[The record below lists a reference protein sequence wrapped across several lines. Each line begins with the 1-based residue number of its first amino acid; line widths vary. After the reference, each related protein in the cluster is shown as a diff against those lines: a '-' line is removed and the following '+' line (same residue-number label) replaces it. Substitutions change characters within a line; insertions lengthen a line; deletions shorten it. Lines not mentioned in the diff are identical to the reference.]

1 MTLEQKHTMMDTLKE
16 TQQYYGDDT
25 NMYDYDDSE
34 EDEYYNDLNVS
45 EEEKKT
51 FAYKYRKYEIDIS
64 VEDYRLNYYLCDLF
78 DSYGFVNY
86 TTLNS
91 TVWVPT
97 PYHFQDA
104 ESISRVVEQA
114 DKANGFSFLSYISN
128 DPKNTL
134 SKDGNIKNVI
144 AKNDAYSSDYIDGIF
159 SLLLFQ
165 SVELNSKYL
174 SRYKDDSSDGA
185 QEECKESDEEN
196 NGFV

>member
-1 MTLEQKHTMMDTLKE
+1 MYSFIATNECSEKGEMTLEQKHTMMDTLKE

-51 FAYKYRKYEIDIS
+51 FAYKYRKYEADIH

-97 PYHFQDA
+97 PYHF
-104 ESISRVVEQA
+104 
-114 DKANGFSFLSYISN
+114 
-128 DPKNTL
+128 
-134 SKDGNIKNVI
+134 
-144 AKNDAYSSDYIDGIF
+144 
-159 SLLLFQ
+159 
-165 SVELNSKYL
+165 
-174 SRYKDDSSDGA
+174 
-185 QEECKESDEEN
+185 
-196 NGFV
+196 